1 MPYLTREITNNLKL
15 LSKVSKILN
24 FIIICM
30 YLLQELQND
39 GGMVSSCIN
48 SACLSLLDA
57 SVSLKFLVAAVSCSL
72 RRDGSILLDPTS
84 KQIRDGVANIVFVFE
99 SKTRSVISTHSEGP
113 VNSDK
118 FQECLAISKTAV
130 EKIFQFYRIVIGKK
144 FSKDV

>member
-1 MPYLTREITNNLKL
+1 
-15 LSKVSKILN
+15 
-24 FIIICM
+24 
-30 YLLQELQND
+30 
-39 GGMVSSCIN
+39 MVSSCIN

-84 KQIRDGVANIVFVFE
+84 KQMRDGVANIVFVFE

-113 VNSDK
+113 VNPDK
-118 FQECLAISKTAV
+118 FQECLAIAKTAA